1 MKEKIFRG
9 IYNSSLIKKFLAT
22 PSPSWL
28 VWFADTA
35 IVLLACLLTVVF
47 GSGKTSYPS
56 IWFAIP
62 MKITVCV
69 AVYAMINTFF
79 ATYRYVVRLSSLI
92 DVART
97 IKLIIASSVVM
108 ALISIV
114 TWSAVEVSYISFWN
128 IFVIGVISFSMM
140 TLLRLFIKSVYSFLM
155 QPGKVRKRVVVLGTH
170 IDSLMLA
177 AALKNEI
184 DGSYTPVGLLSRGS
198 NPPKTANGIP
208 IFKLDPGTIDET
220 FRILRADTLIFTSSQ
235 MELMRQQL
243 ADIFLSHSIKLLM
256 FSSVEEFSMTDDDN
270 SDHNISAH
278 VQNIHIEDLLGR
290 APINTGNKKVRE
302 VYFQQTVM
310 VTGAAGS
317 IGSEIVNQLASF
329 GAKDIV
335 LIDQAETPMH
345 ELQLRM
351 QEHHPGIKI
360 HLFIGDIANR
370 ERMEQAFK
378 KYRPRYVFHAAAY
391 KHVPMME
398 INPSEAVGTNIFGTK
413 NIADLA
419 VAYNVEK
426 FVMVSTD
433 KAVNP
438 TNIMGASKRIAE
450 IYVQSLFF
458 KLRRNTDG
466 PTTQFITTRFGNV
479 LGSNGSVIPLFKRQ
493 IEEGGPVTVT
503 HRDIIR
509 YFMTIP
515 EACSLVLEAACM
527 GAGGEI
533 YIFDMGKPVKI
544 YDLARKMI
552 SLAGLRPDIDIK
564 IVETGL
570 RPGEKLYEELLS
582 DKERTIAT
590 HHRQIMI
597 AKVVTYDYDNVIAQL
612 DELERDIHTDNLH
625 DIVAQMKRIVPEFV
639 SNNSKWSE
647 IDKEL
652 AAQANN

>member
-1 MKEKIFRG
+1 MKEKLFRG
-9 IYNSSLIKKFLAT
+9 IYNSSLIKKFLAS

-28 VWFADTA
+28 VWFADTV
-35 IVLLACLLTVVF
+35 IVLLSCLLTVVF

-62 MKITVCV
+62 MKVTVCV
-69 AVYAMINTFF
+69 AVYAAINTLF

-97 IKLIIASSVVM
+97 IKLILGA
-108 ALISIV
+108 SIV
-114 TWSAVEVSYISFWN
+114 LAIISTATWIATGVSYISFWN

-140 TLLRLFIKSVYSFLM
+140 TLMRLFIKSMYSFLM

-184 DGSYTPVGLLSRGS
+184 DGSYTPVALLSRGT

-208 IFKLDPGTIDET
+208 IFKLNPDTVEET
-220 FRILRADTLIFTSSQ
+220 FRFLRADTLIFTSSQ

-256 FSSVEEFSMTDDDN
+256 FSSVEEFSMPDDDN
-270 SDHNISAH
+270 NDHNISAH

-329 GAKDIV
+329 GAKDLV

-345 ELQLRM
+345 ELQLSM
-351 QEHHPGIKI
+351 QERHPGIKI

-398 INPSEAVGTNIFGTK
+398 INPSEAVC
-413 NIADLA
+413 
-419 VAYNVEK
+419 
-426 FVMVSTD
+426 TD
-433 KAVNP
+433 RK
-438 TNIMGASKRIAE
+438 
-450 IYVQSLFF
+450 
-458 KLRRNTDG
+458 
-466 PTTQFITTRFGNV
+466 
-479 LGSNGSVIPLFKRQ
+479 SV
-493 IEEGGPVTVT
+493 V
-503 HRDIIR
+503 
-509 YFMTIP
+509 
-515 EACSLVLEAACM
+515 
-527 GAGGEI
+527 
-533 YIFDMGKPVKI
+533 
-544 YDLARKMI
+544 
-552 SLAGLRPDIDIK
+552 
-564 IVETGL
+564 
-570 RPGEKLYEELLS
+570 
-582 DKERTIAT
+582 
-590 HHRQIMI
+590 
-597 AKVVTYDYDNVIAQL
+597 
-612 DELERDIHTDNLH
+612 
-625 DIVAQMKRIVPEFV
+625 
-639 SNNSKWSE
+639 
-647 IDKEL
+647 
-652 AAQANN
+652 

>member
-1 MKEKIFRG
+1 MKEKIFRSVLQFG
-9 IYNSSLIKKFLAT
+9 LIKKFLAS

-28 VWFADTA
+28 VWVADMA
-35 IVLLACLLTVVF
+35 IVLMACMLTVVF
-47 GSGKTSYPS
+47 GSGKTFYPS
-56 IWFAIP
+56 VWFAAP
-62 MKITVCV
+62 VKVAVCV
-69 AVYAMINTFF
+69 LVYSIINTLF
-79 ATYRYVVRLSSLI
+79 ATHRYVVRLSALI
-92 DVART
+92 DVAR
-97 IKLIIASSVVM
+97 IIQLIVTACVIL
-108 ALISIV
+108 ALISSITYGIV
-114 TWSAVEVSYISFWN
+114 GVSYISFWS

-140 TLLRLFIKSVYSFLM
+140 TLMRLIIKSLYSFLS
-155 QPGKVRKRVVVLGTH
+155 QPGKRQRVVVLGTN
-170 IDSLMLA
+170 INSMMLA
-177 AALKNEI
+177 SVLKNEI
-184 DGSYTPVGLLSRGS
+184 DGQYTPVAFLSQGK
-198 NPPKTANGIP
+198 NPKKSINGIP
-208 IFKLDPGTIDET
+208 VYKLEPDKIAEIF
-220 FRILRADTLIFTSSQ
+220 RYLRADALIFNSPK

-243 ADIFLSHSIKLLM
+243 ADIFLANSIKLLM
-256 FSSVEEFSMTDDDN
+256 FNSVEEFSVDGN
-270 SDHNISAH
+270 RNISAH
-278 VQNIHIEDLLGR
+278 VQNIRIEDLLGR
-290 APINTGNKKVRE
+290 APINTGNAKVKD
-302 VYFQQTVM
+302 VYFHQIVM

-317 IGSEIVNQLASF
+317 IGNEIVNQLALF
-329 GAKDIV
+329 GAKELV

-345 ELQLRM
+345 DLSLRM
-351 QEHHPGIKI
+351 REKHPDIKI
-360 HLFIGDIANR
+360 HLFIGDITNR
-370 ERMEQAFK
+370 ERMELAFK

-398 INPSEAVGTNIFGTK
+398 INPSEAVCTNIFGTK

-426 FVMVSTD
+426 FLMVSTD

-458 KLRRNTDG
+458 KLRKNTDG

-527 GAGGEI
+527 GTGGEI

-552 SLAGLRPDIDIK
+552 FLAGLRPDIDIK

-590 HHRQIMI
+590 HHRQIMV
-597 AKVVTYDYDNVIAQL
+597 AKVVPYDYDHVIEQL
-612 DELERDIHTDNLH
+612 AELERDIHKADLH

-639 SNNSKWSE
+639 SNNSKWTE

-652 AAQANN
+652 AATHHTEQ